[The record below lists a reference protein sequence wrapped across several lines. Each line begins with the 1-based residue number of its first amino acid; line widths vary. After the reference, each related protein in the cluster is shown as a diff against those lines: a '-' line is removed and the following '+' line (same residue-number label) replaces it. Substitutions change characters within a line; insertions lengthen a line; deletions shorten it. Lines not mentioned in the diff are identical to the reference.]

1 MEVEAVLEALVAE
14 TDDGGA
20 GVVGAALGF
29 EDGED
34 VWVHA
39 LGVIALRLA
48 LGEQCLL
55 NLTFEE
61 FF

>member
-14 TDDGGA
+14 AEDGGA
-20 GVVGAALGF
+20 DVVGAALGF

-34 VWVHA
+34 VRVDA
-39 LGVIALRLA
+39 LSVTALRMA

-55 NLTFEE
+55 NLAFEE